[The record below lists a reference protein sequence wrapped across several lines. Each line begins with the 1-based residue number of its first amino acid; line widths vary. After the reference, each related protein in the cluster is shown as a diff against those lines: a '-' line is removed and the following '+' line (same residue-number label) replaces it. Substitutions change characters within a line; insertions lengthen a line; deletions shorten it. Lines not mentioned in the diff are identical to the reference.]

1 MAFGISQS
9 VRSRAV
15 QVCTPSLFHQ
25 ATRSSRVKDV
35 CAQIEDALERK
46 RRGEISQED
55 YDTMKTRLKSQLPIL
70 TPHATF
76 RNGRRLN
83 ADAIPSGLSI
93 YDKDHIPDPRG
104 YWEEKRKELR
114 VKNPTVLE
122 RILLVHVTP
131 SLEGLRLVFIIPDG
145 MDLARAQRWMS
156 EQLEDAE
163 YDVCVKDLA
172 RPSFIVP
179 EDYILYINEAEL
191 FKDRANLPQI
201 SQMNTDSFSGKMS
214 HTDLTDGS
222 SQAKNAPSQV
232 NTKHYTLNINKNDN
246 RLSGDGGN
254 PALPAGTAIQPAQPG
269 DSHDSDA
276 HHLSDTGEHQSN
288 SKEVKSE
295 ERRVVGSEERRVKSE
310 ESNGSAAMSE
320 QAEQSTAGQAEQTE
334 QSTAGQAEQAI
345 KEDLNQGGLHR
356 TNDRNFRASESNDKL
371 AYLLPSAAENHL
383 DNSVA
388 SEKTGEGFDA
398 PPTLE
403 RSGTE
408 HRGGAVTSPS
418 LLRSEGDWGS
428 EVEPSLA
435 KEGRGG
441 LKTSSEQGEE
451 SEERREKLEETSS
464 KDSTTQQAVEGVRG
478 EAFPSEYDGIPYDD
492 LVSKLVELLGGEPQ
506 HGSRN
511 SFIFTLSC
519 YLRYLCDDNR
529 DWIKAVIPTF
539 GEEKSRAFA
548 TVDSACNRKQAN
560 RMPSIVRKAVSLC
573 QDEQAR
579 GRAANYDTDDF
590 GDIANPDSYF
600 YRIHEMPQKLPKL
613 IKLLISKT
621 PKIYQPAVAQAVFPP
636 LGAHLCDT
644 RFRYIDN
651 VEHEATLMNILCA
664 PTGSGKE
671 SITQPINHIM
681 ADIRLRDAEQ
691 RARER
696 AWKDECNSK
705 GANKDRRDRP
715 EGLVIQEV
723 NIDMTNP
730 AFVLR
735 MKEAENHFLY
745 AKVNELNLF
754 DALKGKTNQHFR
766 IMELAFDLGN
776 YGQDRVGVQS
786 VTETVKVRFNWNA
799 CCTPK
804 KCRDYFRRV
813 VTDGPISRISF
824 ATIERRPCGSAMPIY
839 GTYDAAFDEEL
850 KPYIDNLLKARGLVD
865 CPQALRLAKKL
876 VEENAEFA
884 RLSQNYVF
892 ENLSFRA
899 NVIAYL
905 KACVLYV
912 ANGMKWEKAIE
923 DFIRW
928 SERYDL
934 WCKLKLFGQ
943 MIYDADGEQEKV
955 SRTAPNGPKNLL
967 TLLPEEFTMED
978 YMKVRRA
985 EGFDN
990 DDLKRIKGALKQWV
1004 FRGYVVKI
1012 ESAEDGAEDGK
1023 SCDGYSYSSIFR
1035 KLNFLKH

>member
-9 VRSRAV
+9 VRSREV
-15 QVCTPSLFHQ
+15 QVCTPELFHQ
-25 ATRSSRVKDV
+25 ATKSSRVKDV

-46 RRGEISQED
+46 RRGEIGQED

-93 YDKDHIPDPRG
+93 YDKDHIPNPKG
-104 YWEEKRKELR
+104 YWEVKSEELR
-114 VKNPTVLE
+114 VKDPSALE

-131 SLEGLRLVFIIPDG
+131 SLEGLRLVFTIPDG
-145 MDLARAQRWMS
+145 MDLAQAQKWMS
-156 EQLEDAE
+156 QQLGDEE

-179 EDYILYINEAEL
+179 EDYILFINESEL
-191 FKDRANLPQI
+191 F
-201 SQMNTDSFSGKMS
+201 G
-214 HTDLTDGS
+214 
-222 SQAKNAPSQV
+222 
-232 NTKHYTLNINKNDN
+232 
-246 RLSGDGGN
+246 
-254 PALPAGTAIQPAQPG
+254 
-269 DSHDSDA
+269 
-276 HHLSDTGEHQSN
+276 
-288 SKEVKSE
+288 VKSE
-295 ERRVVGSEERRVKSE
+295 ERRVKNSNVSAPQLNNQHLIDNNQNNKENDETNRLSGNGGNPAVSPGSPAEHAQPADTNHSDDNHIGD
-310 ESNGSAAMSE
+310 NG
-320 QAEQSTAGQAEQTE
+320 G
-334 QSTAGQAEQAI
+334 
-345 KEDLNQGGLHR
+345 NQGNGGME
-356 TNDRNFRASESNDKL
+356 TEKNF
-371 AYLLPSAAENHL
+371 PM
-383 DNSVA
+383 
-388 SEKTGEGFDA
+388 
-398 PPTLE
+398 
-403 RSGTE
+403 
-408 HRGGAVTSPS
+408 
-418 LLRSEGDWGS
+418 
-428 EVEPSLA
+428 
-435 KEGRGG
+435 
-441 LKTSSEQGEE
+441 
-451 SEERREKLEETSS
+451 
-464 KDSTTQQAVEGVRG
+464 
-478 EAFPSEYDGIPYDD
+478 EYDGIPYSSIT
-492 LVSKLVELLGGEPQ
+492 SKLVELLGGEPQ

-529 DWIKAVIPTF
+529 DWIKAILPTF
-539 GEEKSRAFA
+539 GEEQKRAFT
-548 TVDSACNRKQAN
+548 TVDSACQRKQSH
-560 RMPSIVRKAVSLC
+560 RMPMIVRKAITLC
-573 QDEQAR
+573 QEERAR
-579 GRAANYDTDDF
+579 GRASDYDADEF
-590 GDIANPDSYF
+590 GDILNPDSYF
-600 YRIHEMPQKLPKL
+600 YRIHEMPPKLPRL
-613 IKLLISKT
+613 IRLLVSKT
-621 PKIYQPAVAQAVFPP
+621 PAIYQPAVSQAVFPA
-636 LGAHLCDT
+636 LASHLCDT

-671 SITQPINHIM
+671 SITQPINRIM
-681 ADIRLRDAEQ
+681 ADIRARDAEQ
-691 RARER
+691 RERER
-696 AWKDECNSK
+696 AWKDECNRK
-705 GANKDRRDRP
+705 GSNKDKRERP

-735 MKEAENHFLY
+735 MKEAERHFLY

-813 VTDGPISRISF
+813 VTDGPVSRISF
-824 ATIERRPCGSAMPIY
+824 ATIERRPCGSEIPVY
-839 GTYDAAFDEEL
+839 GSYDAAFDEEL

-865 CPQALRLAKKL
+865 CPQALRLARKL
-876 VEENAEFA
+876 MEENAEFA

-912 ANGMKWEKAIE
+912 ANGMKWEKSIE
-923 DFIRW
+923 DFVRW

-943 MIYDADGEQEKV
+943 MIYDADGEQDKV

-967 TLLPEEFTMED
+967 SLLPDEFTMDD
-978 YMKVRRA
+978 YVKVRRA
-985 EGFDN
+985 QGFDN
-990 DDLKRIKGALKQWV
+990 DNARRIRDAIHQWV
-1004 FRGYVVKI
+1004 HRGYVAKV
-1012 ESAEDGAEDGK
+1012 EGADTDTD
-1023 SCDGYSYSSIFR
+1023 SPIFR
-1035 KLNFLKH
+1035 KVKG

>member
-9 VRSRAV
+9 VRSREV
-15 QVCTPSLFHQ
+15 QVCTPELFHQ
-25 ATRSSRVKDV
+25 ATKSSRVKDV

-46 RRGEISQED
+46 RRGEIGQED

-93 YDKDHIPDPRG
+93 YDKDHIADPTG
-104 YWEEKRKELR
+104 WWKAKSEELR
-114 VKNPTVLE
+114 VKNPSALE

-131 SLEGLRLVFIIPDG
+131 SLEGLRLVFTIPDG
-145 MDLARAQRWMS
+145 MDLAQAQKWMS
-156 EQLEDAE
+156 QQLGDEE

-179 EDYILYINEAEL
+179 EDYILFIDEAKL
-191 FKDRANLPQI
+191 F
-201 SQMNTDSFSGKMS
+201 G
-214 HTDLTDGS
+214 
-222 SQAKNAPSQV
+222 
-232 NTKHYTLNINKNDN
+232 
-246 RLSGDGGN
+246 
-254 PALPAGTAIQPAQPG
+254 
-269 DSHDSDA
+269 
-276 HHLSDTGEHQSN
+276 
-288 SKEVKSE
+288 VKSE
-295 ERRVVGSEERRVKSE
+295 ERRVKNSNVSAPQLNNQHLIDNNQNNKGNDETNRLSGNGGNPAVSPGSPAEHAQPADTNHSDDNHIGD
-310 ESNGSAAMSE
+310 NGGDQGNGGME
-320 QAEQSTAGQAEQTE
+320 TE
-334 QSTAGQAEQAI
+334 
-345 KEDLNQGGLHR
+345 K
-356 TNDRNFRASESNDKL
+356 NF
-371 AYLLPSAAENHL
+371 PM
-383 DNSVA
+383 
-388 SEKTGEGFDA
+388 
-398 PPTLE
+398 
-403 RSGTE
+403 
-408 HRGGAVTSPS
+408 
-418 LLRSEGDWGS
+418 
-428 EVEPSLA
+428 
-435 KEGRGG
+435 
-441 LKTSSEQGEE
+441 
-451 SEERREKLEETSS
+451 
-464 KDSTTQQAVEGVRG
+464 
-478 EAFPSEYDGIPYDD
+478 EYDGIPYSSIT
-492 LVSKLVELLGGEPQ
+492 SKLVELLGGEPQ

-529 DWIKAVIPTF
+529 DWIKAILPTF
-539 GEEKSRAFA
+539 GEEQKRAFT
-548 TVDSACNRKQAN
+548 TVDSACQRKQSH
-560 RMPSIVRKAVSLC
+560 RMPMIVRKAISLC
-573 QDEQAR
+573 QEERAR
-579 GRAANYDTDDF
+579 GKAADYDADEF
-590 GDIANPDSYF
+590 GDILNPDSYF
-600 YRIHEMPQKLPKL
+600 YRIHEMPQKLPRL
-613 IKLLISKT
+613 IRLLVSKT
-621 PKIYQPAVAQAVFPP
+621 PAIYQPAVSQAVFPA
-636 LGAHLCDT
+636 LASHLCDT

-671 SITQPINHIM
+671 SITQPINRIM
-681 ADIRLRDAEQ
+681 ADIRARDAEQ
-691 RARER
+691 RERER
-696 AWKDECNSK
+696 AWKDECNRK
-705 GANKDRRDRP
+705 GSNKDKRERP

-735 MKEAENHFLY
+735 MKEAERHFLY

-813 VTDGPISRISF
+813 VTDGPVSRISF
-824 ATIERRPCGSAMPIY
+824 ATIERRPCGSEIPVY
-839 GTYDAAFDEEL
+839 GSYDASFDEEL

-865 CPQALRLAKKL
+865 CPQALRLARKL
-876 VEENAEFA
+876 MEENAEFA

-912 ANGMKWEKAIE
+912 ANGMKWEKSIE
-923 DFIRW
+923 DFVRW

-943 MIYDADGEQEKV
+943 MIYDADGEQDKV

-967 TLLPEEFTMED
+967 SLLPDEFTIDD
-978 YMKVRRA
+978 YVKVRRA
-985 EGFDN
+985 QGFDN
-990 DDLKRIKGALKQWV
+990 DNARRIRDAIHQWV
-1004 FRGYVVKI
+1004 HRGYVAKV
-1012 ESAEDGAEDGK
+1012 EGADTDTD
-1023 SCDGYSYSSIFR
+1023 SPIFR
-1035 KLNFLKH
+1035 KVKG